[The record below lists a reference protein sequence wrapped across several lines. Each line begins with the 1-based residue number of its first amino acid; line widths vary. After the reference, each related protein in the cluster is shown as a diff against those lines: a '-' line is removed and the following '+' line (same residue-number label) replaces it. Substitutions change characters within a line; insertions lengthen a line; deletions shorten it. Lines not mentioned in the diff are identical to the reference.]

1 VSDQGRT
8 GGAPSS
14 RAGGAPNRV
23 DGYAAALVEV
33 ARAEGSLPQVENE
46 LFSFARSFE
55 SSDALRETLTDQTLP
70 VERKLAI
77 VEQLLGPKASPLT
90 TNLVN
95 FVVGAGRARELP
107 QIIDRVVERA
117 AAERKHVVAEVRSA
131 IELDAAR
138 QKKLAKALSDNLG
151 LDVEVK
157 VIVDPSVL
165 GGVSARVGDTVIDGT
180 VRHRLDQLKEGL

>member
-1 VSDQGRT
+1 VSDRG
-8 GGAPSS
+8 
-14 RAGGAPNRV
+14 RAGGAPDRI

-55 SSDALRETLTDQTLP
+55 SSDALRETLTDQSLP
-70 VERKLAI
+70 VERKLSI
-77 VEQLLGPKASPLT
+77 VDQLLGPKASPLT

-131 IELDAAR
+131 VALDAAR

-157 VIVDPSVL
+157 VIVDPGVL